1 MLATSAWCMFLVA
14 LHFVPLRT
22 QLDDRDRWTAV
33 GLNTIGKIGLLLAI
47 WWDMRQ
53 L

>member
-14 LHFVPLRT
+14 LHFTPLKNRLT
-22 QLDDRDRWTAV
+22 PHDWWSAWFLAV
-33 GLNTIGKIGLLLAI
+33 IGIILAI

-53 L
+53 P